1 MTIKPF
7 EKPCFE
13 ETLAYT
19 QSNWGLVDR
28 TFDKHEIKKL
38 IYWFASN
45 YGSTGAVIMLEKLK
59 VLGFEQSTKAGISF
73 SIDDLLVP
81 SIKTN
86 LITNATYELDANTC
100 QYNKLTGSIS
110 SLERFTR
117 ITDVWN
123 TTNDLLKN
131 EVLKNFERINP
142 LNPIYMMTCSGARGN
157 LSQVRQLVGMR
168 GLMADAQ
175 GGIIDFPIKSNFR
188 EGLTTTEYFISCYG
202 ARKGLVDTALR
213 TADAGYLTRRLVETA
228 RSVITYTFNCN
239 TNRYILLSALTDID
253 NPSKI
258 ILPISQRIVGRC
270 LAKPI
275 YKLQANQIIGD
286 SNQIGKE
293 LNKIAIRSPLTCDAY
308 PFVCRLCYGWD
319 LSTVNLVE
327 EQIAVGIIAAQS
339 IGEPGTQLTM
349 RTFHTGG
356 VFFGGLAQRTYAL
369 HSGTMFFLMPN
380 YVVPVRTKFGQRA
393 ILLQN
398 DLEIYVLGPLASL
411 SFEEKNEIVNFFYSV
426 FKAEFNF
433 SKSKVKIN
441 AFLFGS
447 ASSLSF
453 EERSEISSLLYVIL
467 CSDQVLTSRRDASFN
482 SSAPSG
488 CPRGSVPGSGLISF
502 NVDTNDSGASR
513 QEKLRE
519 TRQHLR
525 ASRQFTRSVP
535 EREATP
541 DQLGK
546 KVDNKALCAADQVLT
561 LNVAKL
567 RWSQTHYI
575 KYRKQVSDFLAK
587 FKVSHSKLKVQAN
600 NLLFVA
606 PGDKVYLKQVL
617 AEIALFTPIDDES
630 DAKNYRMVAKYIPQK
645 ELAEL
650 ESLGFFE
657 DSHWNSVDTLKRYYG
672 GEDNENVTLKSVRSD
687 FSGQIIL
694 HSGIANIKNL
704 PPLVDTLVPKEQEGC
719 AATPLGADEHGQRV
733 LRSSAAK
740 RKGSL
745 VVSSKHQRQSKIGK
759 HIISSSANQTT
770 VKTKDPKGPS
780 TRSAPDVAKL
790 RIDGFCAATS
800 CSEGTKAPL
809 FRRNNWHSAQKV
821 GGSSGKKLNIEP
833 LTNAA
838 IFKGCAATNLLRIFI
853 REKLVEE
860 ADLPWTFE
868 REVNSALRANL
879 FPPIFRINAPL
890 FVPSGRQLIRTNT
903 WRNRKNNFTR
913 IWDSRDNKF
922 SLQRDIQMP
931 IRPKGPLIVPTRRP
945 PGLVGEFEHE
955 ATISWFQLARSVATR
970 TGVSKK
976 RRGRSNSFSN
986 IQQVPETHLFYEV
999 QDLLLQAI
1007 ILKLK
1012 IIHTSL
1018 RHLNINW
1025 RLDKSSLNLSLM
1037 NLIKLSEALE
1047 TILKANK
1054 IKNTSINAPID
1065 SGAGDAGKRSEQ
1077 LQKYYLLNFDVNSSA
1092 TFFNDSRSPHIEQI
1106 KIMEQTL
1113 VRLPIVPSPRAQSA
1127 AQNPSIRSFATLGA
1141 LGAPEGSFVHST
1153 PTGQATSSSIKTLE
1167 LDKEVNPDG
1176 NIYTSIF
1183 SNQELDTFYYIFPEL
1198 KSKAWSKNWARG
1210 IKILEELARP
1220 EMVLEEFFIDEV
1232 IEMQNLVSLVGEE
1245 QDREK
1250 LEQTQTRLDKIQKK
1264 VGKFKNSLLKLREIN
1279 KTIFEK
1285 MKALLRHSSL
1295 REESYCSEGTIGNPV
1310 VSPNSNKFKNSLD
1323 PSVSE
1328 GFSSSSG
1335 GPCFGKTA
1343 TSSRGN
1349 TWNQEGCA
1357 ATPQGADE
1365 HRQGAKRAL
1374 EEKWVLR
1381 KFKIEYNKINEKTRR
1396 FEETLRYIDANWR
1409 ETLGP
1414 NPVGILAP
1422 TASRNTG
1429 VNLPVVPKEQQL
1441 KPDAKRSSYAR
1452 IPVGQP
1458 EGANELKPRDS
1469 EKHCKKQRV
1478 PLVGVALVHTHR
1490 RPRELLRNPLGQPKG
1505 ADEYR
1510 QEGIESSGVA
1520 QNTGSAPGSGL
1531 ISFNVGESYFSIFT
1545 NRLKSFIRE
1554 SRQVR
1559 EEYIVYGTINCLREA
1574 CTGGSYEEI
1583 IYELDKYFLTHYG
1596 DYLWNYIAAR
1606 EGSTDQLGEELKQ
1619 GAKRALESTGS
1630 VPGSGLI
1637 SFNVGES
1644 LKEAI
1649 LLDPYWPKFKIKLNK
1664 KLLLD
1669 YKDWKNFIV
1678 TNPIHDSFGFSSYA
1692 PTNSGASTGP
1702 PQGEANV
1709 LIGANSAHLGL
1720 NFSLDTPDST
1730 SNPFWVLS
1738 ALWYDFSNA
1747 TRVYESRQ
1755 ENQQTL
1761 LNVPISVSTLLSLS
1775 ALNSSVSS
1783 NWRERPLSCLS
1794 SRLLS
1799 RSQVFKQ
1806 LIRTNTGAEFR
1817 RARSAIERKN
1827 NTKSKVLPS
1836 GAFEKGDLFIKLMEY
1851 SLPVKIITQIPSG
1864 LLTMQANQGILSR
1877 SKNCAS
1883 VEIGDYLY
1891 EGWEFESGRSSKI
1904 TGQVIKVTQKQITV
1918 RLGTPYNYLSGHR
1931 EFPFS
1936 ANYARSKE
1944 NFTDR
1949 GHILYQSPDSSKMK
1963 TQDIVQGLP
1972 KVEQLLEVRETKESL
1987 PIRNHVNVRLTKVFW
2002 LFRQCY
2008 PVKVAAQKSLTILA
2022 QFLVDEVQHIYRS
2035 QGVDVADKHLE
2046 IIIRSMSSRVEV
2058 DQPGYSPFSPG
2069 ELLEIHSMDRF
2080 LKYEDF
2086 TYVPIILG
2094 MTKVGLTTQG
2104 FLSSTSFQQSKQQ
2117 LIIAAVT
2124 QKVEFLQGFKARIM
2138 LGRKLPI

>member
-561 LNVAKL
+561 LKVNT
-567 RWSQTHYI
+567 WSQTHYI
-575 KYRKQVSDFLAK
+575 KYRKQVNDFLAK
-587 FKVSHSKLKVQAN
+587 FKVSHSRLKVQAN

-657 DSHWNSVDTLKRYYG
+657 DSDWNSVDTFKRYYG
-672 GEDNENVTLKSVRSD
+672 GDKKDNENVTLKSVRSD

-704 PPLVDTLVPKEQEGC
+704 PPPRQ
-719 AATPLGADEHGQRV
+719 PLGADEHGQRV

-770 VKTKDPKGPS
+770 VKTKDPKGP
-780 TRSAPDVAKL
+780 RSAPDVAKL

-800 CSEGTKAPL
+800 SAPSGCPSPVRRTGERSVSSFAPIEPRAPL
-809 FRRNNWHSAQKV
+809 FPRNNWHSAQKV

-838 IFKGCAATNLLRIFI
+838 IFKDCAATNLLKIFI

-879 FPPIFRINAPL
+879 FPPIFRINAP
-890 FVPSGRQLIRTNT
+890 VPSGRQLIRTNT

-931 IRPKGPLIVPTRRP
+931 IRPKGPLLVPTRRP

-1141 LGAPEGSFVHST
+1141 LGAPEGPFVHST

-1295 REESYCSEGTIGNPV
+1295 PEESPSAPSGCPSPVPLGQPLGADELKLRTGERSVFPSEPLVPTHRRPRAAPLV
-1310 VSPNSNKFKNSLD
+1310 
-1323 PSVSE
+1323 PSE
-1328 GFSSSSG
+1328 QEY
-1335 GPCFGKTA
+1335 
-1343 TSSRGN
+1343 R
-1349 TWNQEGCA
+1349 QEGCA

-1478 PLVGVALVHTHR
+1478 PLVGVALVH
-1490 RPRELLRNPLGQPKG
+1490 
-1505 ADEYR
+1505 R

>member
-86 LITNATYELDANTC
+86 LITNAAYELDANTC

-398 DLEIYVLGPLASL
+398 DLEIYVLGPLALL

-467 CSDQVLTSRRDASFN
+467 CSDQVLTSRRDAGFN

-546 KVDNKALCAADQVLT
+546 KVDNKAPCAADQVLT

-575 KYRKQVSDFLAK
+575 KSRKQVNDFLAK
-587 FKVSHSKLKVQAN
+587 FKVSHSRLKVQAN

-657 DSHWNSVDTLKRYYG
+657 DSDWNSVDTFKRYYG

-694 HSGIANIKNL
+694 HSGLRRCSEGTTGIANIKNL
-704 PPLVDTLVPKEQEGC
+704 P
-719 AATPLGADEHGQRV
+719 QRA

-770 VKTKDPKGPS
+770 VTTKDPKGP
-780 TRSAPDVAKL
+780 RSAPDVAKL
-790 RIDGFCAATS
+790 RIDGFCAA
-800 CSEGTKAPL
+800 
-809 FRRNNWHSAQKV
+809 HSAQKV

-838 IFKGCAATNLLRIFI
+838 IFKDCAATNLLRIFI

-860 ADLPWTFE
+860 ANLPWTFE
-868 REVNSALRANL
+868 REVNSVLRANL
-879 FPPIFRINAPL
+879 FPPRAPL

-903 WRNRKNNFTR
+903 WRNRKKNFTR

-931 IRPKGPLIVPTRRP
+931 IRPKGPLLVPTRRL

-955 ATISWFQLARSVATR
+955 ARTSWFQLATR
-970 TGVSKK
+970 TGAARGR

-1054 IKNTSINAPID
+1054 IKNTSINSPID
-1065 SGAGDAGKRSEQ
+1065 SGAGDAGERSEQ

-1113 VRLPIVPSPRAQSA
+1113 VRLPIVPSPRARSA

-1141 LGAPEGSFVHST
+1141 LGAPEGPLVHST

-1250 LEQTQTRLDKIQKK
+1250 LERTQTRLDKIQKK

-1285 MKALLRHSSL
+1285 MRALLRQH
-1295 REESYCSEGTIGNPV
+1295 
-1310 VSPNSNKFKNSLD
+1310 K
-1323 PSVSE
+1323 
-1328 GFSSSSG
+1328 
-1335 GPCFGKTA
+1335 
-1343 TSSRGN
+1343 
-1349 TWNQEGCA
+1349 
-1357 ATPQGADE
+1357 
-1365 HRQGAKRAL
+1365 L

-1396 FEETLRYIDANWR
+1396 FEETLRYIDANCSF
-1409 ETLGP
+1409 
-1414 NPVGILAP
+1414 
-1422 TASRNTG
+1422 ASQNTG
-1429 VNLPVVPKEQQL
+1429 LPVVPKEQQL

-1458 EGANELKPRDS
+1458 EGADELKPRDS

-1478 PLVGVALVHTHR
+1478 PLVGVAL
-1490 RPRELLRNPLGQPKG
+1490 G
-1505 ADEYR
+1505 
-1510 QEGIESSGVA
+1510 GVA
-1520 QNTGSAPGSGL
+1520 QNTRSAPGSGL
-1531 ISFNVGESYFSIFT
+1531 ISLNVGESYFSIFT

-1606 EGSTDQLGEELKQ
+1606 EGSTDQLGKELKQ

-1692 PTNSGASTGP
+1692 PTNSGAGA
-1702 PQGEANV
+1702 PQGEANA

-1738 ALWYDFSNA
+1738 ALWYAFSNA

-1783 NWRERPLSCLS
+1783 NRRERPRIPAI

-1817 RARSAIERKN
+1817 RDCAIERKN
-1827 NTKSKVLPS
+1827 NTKSKVLC
-1836 GAFEKGDLFIKLMEY
+1836 AFEKGDLFIKLMEY
-1851 SLPVKIITQIPSG
+1851 GLPVKIITQIPSG

-1918 RLGTPYNYLSGHR
+1918 RLGTPYNYLPGHG

-1944 NFTDR
+1944 NFTGR

-2058 DQPGYSPFSPG
+2058 DQPGCSPFSPG

>member
-561 LNVAKL
+561 LKVNT
-567 RWSQTHYI
+567 WSQTHYI
-575 KYRKQVSDFLAK
+575 KYRKQVNDFLAK
-587 FKVSHSKLKVQAN
+587 FKVSHSRLKVQAN

-657 DSHWNSVDTLKRYYG
+657 DSDWNSVDTFKRYYG
-672 GEDNENVTLKSVRSD
+672 GDKKDNENVTLKSVRSD

-704 PPLVDTLVPKEQEGC
+704 PPPRQ
-719 AATPLGADEHGQRV
+719 PLGADEHGQRV

-770 VKTKDPKGPS
+770 VKTKDPKGP
-780 TRSAPDVAKL
+780 RSAPDVAKL

-800 CSEGTKAPL
+800 SAPSGCPSPVRRTGERSVSSFAPIEPRAPL
-809 FRRNNWHSAQKV
+809 FPRNNWHSAQKV

-838 IFKGCAATNLLRIFI
+838 IFKDCAATNLLKIFI

-879 FPPIFRINAPL
+879 FPPIFRINAP
-890 FVPSGRQLIRTNT
+890 VPSGRQLIRTNT

-931 IRPKGPLIVPTRRP
+931 IRPKGPLLVPTRRP

-1141 LGAPEGSFVHST
+1141 LGAPEGPFVHST

-1295 REESYCSEGTIGNPV
+1295 PEESPSAPSGCPSPVPLVPTHRRPRAAPLVPSEQ
-1310 VSPNSNKFKNSLD
+1310 
-1323 PSVSE
+1323 E
-1328 GFSSSSG
+1328 Y
-1335 GPCFGKTA
+1335 
-1343 TSSRGN
+1343 R
-1349 TWNQEGCA
+1349 QEGCA

-1478 PLVGVALVHTHR
+1478 PLVGVALVH
-1490 RPRELLRNPLGQPKG
+1490 
-1505 ADEYR
+1505 R

>member
-1 MTIKPF
+1 MFPT
-7 EKPCFE
+7 
-13 ETLAYT
+13 ETL
-19 QSNWGLVDR
+19 
-28 TFDKHEIKKL
+28 
-38 IYWFASN
+38 
-45 YGSTGAVIMLEKLK
+45 
-59 VLGFEQSTKAGISF
+59 
-73 SIDDLLVP
+73 
-81 SIKTN
+81 
-86 LITNATYELDANTC
+86 
-100 QYNKLTGSIS
+100 
-110 SLERFTR
+110 
-117 ITDVWN
+117 
-123 TTNDLLKN
+123 
-131 EVLKNFERINP
+131 
-142 LNPIYMMTCSGARGN
+142 
-157 LSQVRQLVGMR
+157 
-168 GLMADAQ
+168 
-175 GGIIDFPIKSNFR
+175 
-188 EGLTTTEYFISCYG
+188 
-202 ARKGLVDTALR
+202 
-213 TADAGYLTRRLVETA
+213 
-228 RSVITYTFNCN
+228 
-239 TNRYILLSALTDID
+239 
-253 NPSKI
+253 
-258 ILPISQRIVGRC
+258 
-270 LAKPI
+270 
-275 YKLQANQIIGD
+275 
-286 SNQIGKE
+286 
-293 LNKIAIRSPLTCDAY
+293 
-308 PFVCRLCYGWD
+308 
-319 LSTVNLVE
+319 
-327 EQIAVGIIAAQS
+327 
-339 IGEPGTQLTM
+339 
-349 RTFHTGG
+349 
-356 VFFGGLAQRTYAL
+356 
-369 HSGTMFFLMPN
+369 
-380 YVVPVRTKFGQRA
+380 
-393 ILLQN
+393 
-398 DLEIYVLGPLASL
+398 
-411 SFEEKNEIVNFFYSV
+411 
-426 FKAEFNF
+426 
-433 SKSKVKIN
+433 
-441 AFLFGS
+441 
-447 ASSLSF
+447 
-453 EERSEISSLLYVIL
+453 
-467 CSDQVLTSRRDASFN
+467 
-482 SSAPSG
+482 
-488 CPRGSVPGSGLISF
+488 
-502 NVDTNDSGASR
+502 
-513 QEKLRE
+513 
-519 TRQHLR
+519 
-525 ASRQFTRSVP
+525 
-535 EREATP
+535 
-541 DQLGK
+541 
-546 KVDNKALCAADQVLT
+546 
-561 LNVAKL
+561 
-567 RWSQTHYI
+567 
-575 KYRKQVSDFLAK
+575 
-587 FKVSHSKLKVQAN
+587 
-600 NLLFVA
+600 
-606 PGDKVYLKQVL
+606 
-617 AEIALFTPIDDES
+617 
-630 DAKNYRMVAKYIPQK
+630 
-645 ELAEL
+645 
-650 ESLGFFE
+650 
-657 DSHWNSVDTLKRYYG
+657 
-672 GEDNENVTLKSVRSD
+672 
-687 FSGQIIL
+687 
-694 HSGIANIKNL
+694 
-704 PPLVDTLVPKEQEGC
+704 
-719 AATPLGADEHGQRV
+719 
-733 LRSSAAK
+733 
-740 RKGSL
+740 
-745 VVSSKHQRQSKIGK
+745 
-759 HIISSSANQTT
+759 
-770 VKTKDPKGPS
+770 
-780 TRSAPDVAKL
+780 
-790 RIDGFCAATS
+790 
-800 CSEGTKAPL
+800 
-809 FRRNNWHSAQKV
+809 
-821 GGSSGKKLNIEP
+821 GSS
-833 LTNAA
+833 
-838 IFKGCAATNLLRIFI
+838 
-853 REKLVEE
+853 V
-860 ADLPWTFE
+860 
-868 REVNSALRANL
+868 
-879 FPPIFRINAPL
+879 
-890 FVPSGRQLIRTNT
+890 
-903 WRNRKNNFTR
+903 
-913 IWDSRDNKF
+913 
-922 SLQRDIQMP
+922 
-931 IRPKGPLIVPTRRP
+931 
-945 PGLVGEFEHE
+945 
-955 ATISWFQLARSVATR
+955 SV
-970 TGVSKK
+970 
-976 RRGRSNSFSN
+976 
-986 IQQVPETHLFYEV
+986 
-999 QDLLLQAI
+999 
-1007 ILKLK
+1007 
-1012 IIHTSL
+1012 
-1018 RHLNINW
+1018 
-1025 RLDKSSLNLSLM
+1025 
-1037 NLIKLSEALE
+1037 
-1047 TILKANK
+1047 
-1054 IKNTSINAPID
+1054 
-1065 SGAGDAGKRSEQ
+1065 
-1077 LQKYYLLNFDVNSSA
+1077 
-1092 TFFNDSRSPHIEQI
+1092 
-1106 KIMEQTL
+1106 
-1113 VRLPIVPSPRAQSA
+1113 
-1127 AQNPSIRSFATLGA
+1127 
-1141 LGAPEGSFVHST
+1141 
-1153 PTGQATSSSIKTLE
+1153 
-1167 LDKEVNPDG
+1167 
-1176 NIYTSIF
+1176 
-1183 SNQELDTFYYIFPEL
+1183 
-1198 KSKAWSKNWARG
+1198 
-1210 IKILEELARP
+1210 
-1220 EMVLEEFFIDEV
+1220 
-1232 IEMQNLVSLVGEE
+1232 
-1245 QDREK
+1245 
-1250 LEQTQTRLDKIQKK
+1250 
-1264 VGKFKNSLLKLREIN
+1264 
-1279 KTIFEK
+1279 
-1285 MKALLRHSSL
+1285 
-1295 REESYCSEGTIGNPV
+1295 
-1310 VSPNSNKFKNSLD
+1310 
-1323 PSVSE
+1323 
-1328 GFSSSSG
+1328 
-1335 GPCFGKTA
+1335 
-1343 TSSRGN
+1343 GN

-1357 ATPQGADE
+1357 ATP
-1365 HRQGAKRAL
+1365 L
-1374 EEKWVLR
+1374 
-1381 KFKIEYNKINEKTRR
+1381 
-1396 FEETLRYIDANWR
+1396 
-1409 ETLGP
+1409 
-1414 NPVGILAP
+1414 
-1422 TASRNTG
+1422 
-1429 VNLPVVPKEQQL
+1429 
-1441 KPDAKRSSYAR
+1441 
-1452 IPVGQP
+1452 
-1458 EGANELKPRDS
+1458 
-1469 EKHCKKQRV
+1469 
-1478 PLVGVALVHTHR
+1478 
-1490 RPRELLRNPLGQPKG
+1490 G

>member
-467 CSDQVLTSRRDASFN
+467 CSDQVLTSRRDAGFN

-657 DSHWNSVDTLKRYYG
+657 DSDWNSVDTFKRYYG
-672 GEDNENVTLKSVRSD
+672 GDKKDNENVTLKSVRSD

-704 PPLVDTLVPKEQEGC
+704 PPLVDTHRRPRAAQEGC
-719 AATPLGADEHGQRV
+719 AATPLGADEHGQR
-733 LRSSAAK
+733 
-740 RKGSL
+740 
-745 VVSSKHQRQSKIGK
+745 
-759 HIISSSANQTT
+759 
-770 VKTKDPKGPS
+770 
-780 TRSAPDVAKL
+780 
-790 RIDGFCAATS
+790 
-800 CSEGTKAPL
+800 
-809 FRRNNWHSAQKV
+809 V

-1396 FEETLRYIDANWR
+1396 FEETLRYIDANCSFGTIAFLPKGEMANWR